1 MYKRQLYNH
10 KEVLTPDVRKR
21 RLEELSARM
30 RTVRRKL
37 NTCADIE
44 TDAAALQLKWQEV
57 RQAEKEERE
66 VNKNEQRRRSR

>member
-1 MYKRQLYNH
+1 
-10 KEVLTPDVRKR
+10 
-21 RLEELSARM
+21 M
-30 RTVRRKL
+30 RTVRREL

-66 VNKNEQRRRSR
+66 VNENEQRRRSR